1 MTRERIGVGVV
12 GVGMM
17 GRRHAENAARS
28 IPEARLAAVFDA
40 DRALAGRVGREI
52 DADACGSLEEL
63 LERSDV
69 RVVIASPRRFHAE
82 QAIGAL
88 SRGKDVLLE
97 KPMGLSL
104 EECDR
109 IIAAAKQGRSRLQI
123 GFMRRYDSAYA
134 EAKRLLS
141 SGAPGPALLV
151 RAVHRDREETN

>member
-1 MTRERIGVGVV
+1 MTRAPIAAGVV

-17 GRRHAENAARS
+17 GRRHADTAARS

-69 RVVIASPRRFHAE
+69 RVVVIASPRRFHAE
-82 QAIGAL
+82 QAIEAL

-109 IIAAAKQGRSRLQI
+109 IIAAAKHRQSRRQI
-123 GFMRRYDSAYA
+123 GLMPRYDSAYA
-134 EAKRLLS
+134 EAKQLLP
-141 SGAPGPALLV
+141 SGALGQARLV
-151 RAVHRDREETN
+151 RAVPGDP

>member
-52 DADACGSLEEL
+52 DADACGSLEAL

-69 RVVIASPRRFHAE
+69 RVVVIASPRRFHAA
-82 QAIGAL
+82 QAIGPL

-97 KPMGLSL
+97 KPMGMSL
-104 EECDR
+104 EESGG
-109 IIAAAKQGRSRLQI
+109 IITVAKLGQCRRQVGFQSRT
-123 GFMRRYDSAYA
+123 A
-134 EAKRLLS
+134 S
-141 SGAPGPALLV
+141 SLHV
-151 RAVHRDREETN
+151 YY